1 MATGLAME
9 QAKHILPR
17 LFQQAPGQLRE
28 FDLVAAYWPEM
39 VGPLVAEHSRP
50 VAVDPP
56 TLVVEVLDKDWLD
69 FLPRMRS
76 QILGLLHEEL
86 PESSIRRIEFRPP
99 LPPESAGRG
108 EPRRRP
114 KTP

>member
-1 MATGLAME
+1 MAIGLAME

-17 LFQQAPGQLRE
+17 LFQQAPSQLRE

-50 VAVDPP
+50 VAVNAP
-56 TLVVEVLDKDWLD
+56 TLVVEVFDKDWLD

-76 QILGLLHEEL
+76 QILSLLHEEL
-86 PESSIRRIEFRPP
+86 PESPIRRIEFRPP
-99 LPPESAGRG
+99 EPPASRGRG
-108 EPRRRP
+108 ESGRRP